1 MGEELTFI
9 YLDGKVR
16 DLKRKLLVVFSAVS
30 VRMGRWMSK
39 EERNGGVPKAATELS
54 DTVGVTVGVTKR
66 LDTDIVMPLQGKVIY
81 RGDIAADRESTG
93 LPC

>member
-54 DTVGVTVGVTKR
+54 DTVGVTKR